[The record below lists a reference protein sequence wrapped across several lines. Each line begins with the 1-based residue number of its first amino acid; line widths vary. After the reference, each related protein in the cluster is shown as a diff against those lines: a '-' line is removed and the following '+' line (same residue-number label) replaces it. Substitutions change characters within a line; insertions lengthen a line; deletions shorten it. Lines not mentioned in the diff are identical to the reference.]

1 MGKVIMVVDDSVSV
15 RRVVST
21 TLGAFGYTVIQGIDG
36 QDALKQ
42 LTDGAAVDLIISDV
56 NMPNMDGLTFIG
68 EARKL
73 PQCLYTPV
81 IMLTTEADPEMK
93 AKGKAVGARAW
104 MVKPF
109 QPAQMLAAVKKF
121 VAA

>member
-1 MGKVIMVVDDSVSV
+1 MPKVIMIVDDSVSV
-15 RRVVST
+15 RKVVGA
-21 TLGAFGYTVIQGIDG
+21 TLGAMGYKVIQGADG
-36 QDALKQ
+36 QDALTQ
-42 LTDGAAVDLIISDV
+42 LEGGATVDLIISDV
-56 NMPNMDGLTFIG
+56 NMPNMDGITFIG

-73 PQCLYTPV
+73 AQCKYTPV
-81 IMLTTEADPEMK
+81 IMLTTEADPDMK

-121 VAA
+121 ITP